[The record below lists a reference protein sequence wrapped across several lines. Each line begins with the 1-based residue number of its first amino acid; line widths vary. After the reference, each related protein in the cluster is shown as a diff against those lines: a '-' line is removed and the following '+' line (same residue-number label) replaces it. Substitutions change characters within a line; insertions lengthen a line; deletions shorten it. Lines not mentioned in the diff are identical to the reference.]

1 MSGLTSRAHIST
13 PVRSARIVSWDLI
26 LSQFLSIKSLKL
38 LTMDKPKS
46 TCRTFKMVVGRFVAK
61 RDMEGLYLYLC

>member
-13 PVRSARIVSWDLI
+13 PVRSVGILPWDLI

-38 LTMDKPKS
+38 LTMDELKS
-46 TCRTFKMVVGRFVAK
+46 TSRTFFFMVIIRLVA
-61 RDMEGLYLYLC
+61 EI